1 MDHTYFTWPDRRF
14 RYDCRGCAACCKG
27 HGIGLDVA
35 GGQLVQLLARRPALA
50 AFLRR
55 RGEAITAFNP
65 RDRCWFLTGD
75 GLCRIE
81 VEDGRAAKPASC
93 RLFPFNR
100 VFRLGPYTIV
110 DYNSVICP
118 LQVGDDGVG
127 HAEVIAEIAGIAD
140 PTVIG
145 TPLPARDAAAEGRAF
160 VDTER
165 AIAAAI
171 FAAPGDLA
179 AAWAAQ
185 ADAAALDRERAV
197 ASAAFAAILGS
208 GGGGGGGGGGD
219 GGGGCG
225 GAEGGGGGTFDTAGG
240 DGGGRTRDTA
250 GGNGANGAGTRDTAG
265 GDGGGSAGA
274 WDAAG
279 GDGAGGGRTRDTAG
293 GNGGGS
299 DGGGGGGGGAAEGGG
314 GGGEGGGGDGGGGGG
329 GSGAAWQVPSPA
341 TLTAAGWLTPS
352 LRFNELYGPRQY
364 APRSTMA
371 PVLARMWLAW
381 LGFAALGE
389 QLAERPL
396 GLQELT
402 TLWSEQAPLM
412 HAVARWTEAP
422 ALKPGPIELPGVDPQ
437 GLVRSLARSFIDNRK
452 ARRPLGELVAALP
465 GDASARVTAL
475 KSADAILRAGF
486 AGR

>member
-1 MDHTYFTWPDRRF
+1 VEHVYFTWPDRRF
-14 RYDCRGCAACCKG
+14 RYECRGCGACCKG

-35 GGQLVQLLARRPALA
+35 GGQLVQLLARRPAIA

-65 RDRCWFLTGD
+65 RDRCWFLADD
-75 GLCRIE
+75 GLCRVE

-100 VFRLGPYTIV
+100 VFRIGPYTIV

-118 LQVGDDGVG
+118 LTVGDDGIT
-127 HAEVIAEIAGIAD
+127 HAEVTAEIATIAD

-145 TPLPARDAAAEGRAF
+145 TPLAARDPEAEGRAF

-165 AIAAAI
+165 AVAAAL

-179 AAWAAQ
+179 AAWGAQ
-185 ADAAALDRERAV
+185 ADADALDRERGIAT
-197 ASAAFAAILGS
+197 AAFTAILG
-208 GGGGGGGGGGD
+208 
-219 GGGGCG
+219 
-225 GAEGGGGGTFDTAGG
+225 TP
-240 DGGGRTRDTA
+240 
-250 GGNGANGAGTRDTAG
+250 
-265 GDGGGSAGA
+265 
-274 WDAAG
+274 
-279 GDGAGGGRTRDTAG
+279 
-293 GNGGGS
+293 
-299 DGGGGGGGGAAEGGG
+299 
-314 GGGEGGGGDGGGGGG
+314 
-329 GSGAAWQVPSPA
+329 WQPPSLP
-341 TLTAAGWLTPS
+341 TLTAASWLTPS

-371 PVLARMWLAW
+371 PLLARMWLAW

-389 QLAERPL
+389 QLAGRAL

-412 HAVARWTEAP
+412 HAVARWADAP
-422 ALKPGPIELPGVDPQ
+422 ALKPGPIDLPGVDPQ
-437 GLVRSLARSFIDNRK
+437 NLVRSLAQAFIDNRK
-452 ARRPLGELVAALP
+452 ARKPLGDLVAAMP
-465 GDASARVTAL
+465 GDPTARVTAI
-475 KSADAILRAGF
+475 KTAEAILRAGF

>member
-1 MDHTYFTWPDRRF
+1 LEHVYFTWPDRRF
-14 RYDCRGCAACCKG
+14 RYDCRGCGACCKG

-35 GGQLVQLLARRPALA
+35 GGQLVQLLARRPAIA

-55 RGEAITAFNP
+55 RGDAITAFNP
-65 RDRCWFLTGD
+65 RDRCWFLADD

-100 VFRLGPYTIV
+100 VFRIGPYTVV
-110 DYNSVICP
+110 DFNSVICP
-118 LQVGDDGVG
+118 LTVTEAGDDNGDG
-127 HAEVIAEIAGIAD
+127 IRHADIAAEIAAIED
-140 PTVIG
+140 PAVIG

-165 AIAAAI
+165 AVAAAI
-171 FAAPGDLA
+171 FAAPGDLP

-185 ADAAALDRERAV
+185 ADASALDRERDLA
-197 ASAAFAAILGS
+197 AAAFTAILG
-208 GGGGGGGGGGD
+208 
-219 GGGGCG
+219 
-225 GAEGGGGGTFDTAGG
+225 TP
-240 DGGGRTRDTA
+240 
-250 GGNGANGAGTRDTAG
+250 
-265 GDGGGSAGA
+265 
-274 WDAAG
+274 
-279 GDGAGGGRTRDTAG
+279 
-293 GNGGGS
+293 
-299 DGGGGGGGGAAEGGG
+299 
-314 GGGEGGGGDGGGGGG
+314 
-329 GSGAAWQVPSPA
+329 WQLPSLA
-341 TLTAAGWLTPS
+341 TVTAASWLTPS

-389 QLAERPL
+389 QLAGRPL

-412 HAVARWTEAP
+412 HAVARWAEVP
-422 ALKPGPIELPGVDPQ
+422 ALKPGAIELPGTDP
-437 GLVRSLARSFIDNRK
+437 GHVVRSLAQAFIDNRK
-452 ARRPLGELVAALP
+452 ARRPLGDLVAALP
-465 GDASARVTAL
+465 ADPTTRVTAL
-475 KSADAILRAGF
+475 KLGEATLRAGF